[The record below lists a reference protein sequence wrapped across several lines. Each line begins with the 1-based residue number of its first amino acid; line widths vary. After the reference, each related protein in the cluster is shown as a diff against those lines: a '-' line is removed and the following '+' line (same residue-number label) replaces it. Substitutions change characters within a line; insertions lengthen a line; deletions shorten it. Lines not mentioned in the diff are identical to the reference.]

1 MSLYFFKKKLKYKDL
16 KFDIFVTQKKIE
28 NMFGIG
34 GGELIFIMFIV
45 LMLFGSDKVPEI
57 ARTMGKAMAQLKNA
71 TNDIKSEIQKGAEAN
86 GFDQRA
92 LTDLTGNI
100 TSEINKAKD
109 NLLGDTSNFTSISDT
124 FTSEIDKAKDNLL
137 GDTTTQVEKAK
148 EEIEDSIGPIKR
160 QM

>member
-1 MSLYFFKKKLKYKDL
+1 MKKLKRKDSKL
-16 KFDIFVTQKKIE
+16 GIFVLTKTK

-45 LMLFGSDKVPEI
+45 LMLFGSDKVPEM

-86 GFDQRA
+86 GFDTKSLSDFR
-92 LTDLTGNI
+92 GSI

-109 NLLGDTSNFTSISDT
+109 NLMGEASQFKDISESISTEVNKTKDSLVDET
-124 FTSEIDKAKDNLL
+124 TSQIDATKKI
-137 GDTTTQVEKAK
+137 VEDAA
-148 EEIEDSIGPIKR
+148 GPIKR
-160 QM
+160 KM

>member
-1 MSLYFFKKKLKYKDL
+1 
-16 KFDIFVTQKKIE
+16 
-28 NMFGIG
+28 MFGIG

-57 ARTMGKAMAQLKNA
+57 ARTMGKAIAQLKNA

-86 GFDQRA
+86 GFDA
-92 LTDLTGNI
+92 KTLNDFTGNI

-109 NLLGDTSNFTSISDT
+109 NILGDTSQFTNMSQNITTEINKAEDSLLSDT
-124 FTSEIDKAKDNLL
+124 TIP
-137 GDTTTQVEKAK
+137 VENSK
-148 EEIEDSIGPIKR
+148 EAIEDITGPIKR